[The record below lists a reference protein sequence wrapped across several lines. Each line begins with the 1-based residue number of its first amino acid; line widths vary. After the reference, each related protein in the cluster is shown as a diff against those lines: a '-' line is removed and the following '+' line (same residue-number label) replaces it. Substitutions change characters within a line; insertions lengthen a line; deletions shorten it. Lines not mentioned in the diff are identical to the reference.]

1 MCLCA
6 AEGKGKGGHIQL
18 DILVEVSSRRV
29 PCLLLPSAAVMCG
42 CLLASLLPPPYPD
55 AALCPGAAV
64 ASRSLAQHTQ
74 AMGRQNF
81 GCDTGNWDWKGL
93 TSQNVTLNG
102 GRRVRMAGHHWFQVV
117 ACFKCHS
124 CLLPALPGPGWVCSS
139 RAMLFFDVAWA
150 AALATGRNPTAMLL
164 PPLAGR
170 QAAARLGDLPPAAG

>member
-1 MCLCA
+1 MVHRPHLTSHRLHALCA
-6 AEGKGKGGHIQL
+6 AEGKGKSGHIQL

-102 GRRVRMAGHHWFQVV
+102 GWGFEWRGTIGCMFQLAQLSGARASWPGMGLQQQRHAGF
-117 ACFKCHS
+117 
-124 CLLPALPGPGWVCSS
+124 
-139 RAMLFFDVAWA
+139 
-150 AALATGRNPTAMLL
+150 
-164 PPLAGR
+164 
-170 QAAARLGDLPPAAG
+170 